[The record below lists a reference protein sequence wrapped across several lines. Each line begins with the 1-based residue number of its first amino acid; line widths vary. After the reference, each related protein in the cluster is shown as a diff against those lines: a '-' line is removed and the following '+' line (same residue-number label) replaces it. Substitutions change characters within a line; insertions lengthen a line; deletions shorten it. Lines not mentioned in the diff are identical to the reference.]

1 MAKTYI
7 NTVKYNIIS
16 KFEIEGLVDKHD
28 IVGAVFGQCEGLL
41 GEQMDLRELQQGGK
55 IGRIEITP
63 ESHSG
68 LTTGMLIVPSSMDMV
83 QTSMLAAA
91 IEAVDKVGPYTAKF
105 ATEKIEDTRNQKRA
119 EIADRAKELLKKF
132 MKEQI
137 PQTMEIASEI
147 REDVR
152 ASDVIEYGADKLS
165 AGPEIDSANDIIIVE
180 GRADVINLLKNQIN
194 NVIGMDGAKIPQ
206 TIIELCNKKETTVFI
221 DGDRGGILNAR
232 RLAQV
237 AKVDFVAR
245 APDGKEVEELARK
258 EIVMALR
265 KKIPAEAFI
274 AKEAMETNG
283 NNGFSAGFEEGQLPQ
298 RRSRF
303 GSRGSG
309 FGSRERS
316 FSPARGRG
324 TRSPYSSSRSSF
336 SSRSSSFGDRRP
348 MRSGFNSSPRFSPR
362 SSFDN
367 ASSESS
373 FGEAQEESAGSFIS
387 PQERQQFQPI
397 MQQLQGTLKAKLF
410 DANMQEVAE
419 TDVRELVA
427 KVAETP
433 NVSGIVFDGIVTN
446 RLVEEAAKKG
456 VKTIVGIKKGK
467 ILPVEAMPKILVISS
482 Q

>member
-7 NTVKYNIIS
+7 NTVKYNIMS
-16 KFEIEGLVDKHD
+16 KFEIEGIVDKHD

-63 ESHSG
+63 E
-68 LTTGMLIVPSSMDMV
+68 TTMGVTKGTLIVPSSMDMV

-105 ATEKIEDTRNQKRA
+105 STEKIEDTRNEKRA
-119 EIADRAKELLKKF
+119 EIKNRAEELLKKF
-132 MKEQI
+132 MKEQM
-137 PQTMEIASEI
+137 PQSQELAETI
-147 REDVR
+147 RENVR
-152 ASDVIEYGADKLS
+152 SSDITEYGPDKIP
-165 AGPEIDSANDIIIVE
+165 AGPEVDSANDIIIVE

-194 NVIGMDGAKIPQ
+194 NVAGMDGAKIPA

-232 RLAQV
+232 RLSQV
-237 AKVDFVAR
+237 AKIDFIAR

-265 KKIPAEAFI
+265 KKMPSEEFL
-274 AKEAMETNG
+274 AKES
-283 NNGFSAGFEEGQLPQ
+283 NGFDSQQSGQGFSEKRSVGYERSNRSYAPRERAYRPRSNYGP
-298 RRSRF
+298 RSRF
-303 GSRGSG
+303 GD
-309 FGSRERS
+309 RER
-316 FSPARGRG
+316 PRG
-324 TRSPYSSSRSSF
+324 TSRP
-336 SSRSSSFGDRRP
+336 RYNER
-348 MRSGFNSSPRFSPR
+348 NYSPRCPR
-362 SSFDN
+362 PFHSQSFQ
-367 ASSESS
+367 SHPRES
-373 FGEAQEESAGSFIS
+373 FGENNFEQEQQDFFIS
-387 PQERQQFQPI
+387 PAERQQFLPV

-410 DANMQEVAE
+410 DAEMKEIAE
-419 TDVRELVA
+419 SDVRNVVEKIAEL
-427 KVAETP
+427 P
-433 NVSGIVFDGIVTN
+433 NVSIVVFDGIITK

-467 ILPVEAMPKILVISS
+467 IDAVEGAPKTIVIST